1 MAGKQTQGQADA
13 AEIREGERLTPAQM
27 RERARTAAAIS
38 RIARAGGA
46 PDVALSA
53 AGWARHYRDRA
64 ARAPRA
70 GRSRG
75 RAA

>member
-1 MAGKQTQGQADA
+1 MAGKQAQGQADA
-13 AEIREGERLTPAQM
+13 AEIREGERLTPGQM
-27 RERARTAAAIS
+27 RSMARTAAAVS
-38 RIARAGGA
+38 RIARSEGA

-53 AGWARHYRDRA
+53 AGLARHYRDRA

-70 GRSRG
+70 ARPRG

>member
-13 AEIREGERLTPAQM
+13 AEIREEERLTPGQM
-27 RERARTAAAIS
+27 RARARTSAALA
-38 RIARAGGA
+38 RIARAEGA

-53 AGWARHYRDRA
+53 TRWAVHWRDRA
-64 ARAPRA
+64 AREPRA
-70 GRSRG
+70 RGRG